1 MTGAGSIWIYLEGE
15 KAMRSSRLAFAAVV
29 VMLLG
34 GLVVAEDKT
43 PDTKAPAASHGRGSL
58 PQHWGKLG
66 LSDDQKQKVRAIRDQ
81 YRGQLNDLE
90 QQIKELRKKERAEME
105 AVLTDAQKQR
115 LREIMNAS
123 APDKG
128 GDKKP

>member
-1 MTGAGSIWIYLEGE
+1 MDWGE
-15 KAMRSSRLAFAAVV
+15 IMKKFGLAFAAA

-34 GLVVAEDKT
+34 GLVVADDKT

-58 PQHWGKLG
+58 PQHWGRLG
-66 LSDDQKQKVRAIRDQ
+66 LSDDQKQKVRTIREG
-81 YRGQLNDLE
+81 YRGKIDELE
-90 QQIKELRKKERAEME
+90 QQMKELRKKERAEME

-115 LREIMNAS
+115 LREIMTEGAPA